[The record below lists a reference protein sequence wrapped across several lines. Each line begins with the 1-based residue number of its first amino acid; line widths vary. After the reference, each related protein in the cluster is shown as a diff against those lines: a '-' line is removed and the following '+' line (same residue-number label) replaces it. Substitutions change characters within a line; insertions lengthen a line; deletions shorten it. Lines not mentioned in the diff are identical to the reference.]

1 MVLPEVHPS
10 ERFLF
15 IFGFLELIPFLFCFR
30 KGILKKKG
38 FPVKK
43 SPGNKGPK
51 AALLRRLN
59 TKPVVARPVGDAR
72 SMIAQKTRAKITD
85 ARVLL
90 AKKQRQV
97 TRTGL
102 IQAGGL
108 KTRKNRM
115 KHVIDVE
122 EEDEL
127 MEEELGYPV
136 KPPVLRRTIKNNYV
150 LPRTLATMPPLPTFS
165 RTIESDPFDCYQTFD
180 RRPPMY
186 TAEPIPVPMEDF
198 FNEQPSPRKGILRGG
213 LSTHEAPRTV
223 SNALKSRLY
232 SKPDPR
238 TPSGIFGRDRDP
250 DKEYYRPAPPPD
262 TFSSISGYRIVVS
275 NLHTSVSKSDIQE
288 LFEDI
293 GPLVESRLVRPGVAE
308 VIYKRLEDAETAVD
322 TYHNRQLDGQP
333 MKCLLVRP
341 RNMSFKT
348 SAVSHHAA
356 NKMPLDLDTVHKV
369 LFKR

>member
-1 MVLPEVHPS
+1 MITHI
-10 ERFLF
+10 F
-15 IFGFLELIPFLFCFR
+15 IPNR

-43 SPGNKGPK
+43 SPGKGPK
-51 AALLRRLN
+51 GALLKRL
-59 TKPVVARPVGDAR
+59 TLKPAPARPVGDAR
-72 SMIAQKTRAKITD
+72 AMIAQKTRAKITD

-97 TRTGL
+97 TKPGL

-115 KHVIDVE
+115 KHVIEVE
-122 EEDEL
+122 DEDEL
-127 MEEELGYPV
+127 MDEEMDFQGPV
-136 KPPVLRRTIKNNYV
+136 PVLRRTVKNNYV

-165 RTIESDPFDCYQTFD
+165 RTIESDPFDCYQPYE

-186 TAEPIPVPMEDF
+186 NAEPIPVHEDLY
-198 FNEQPSPRKGILRGG
+198 NPPRKGILRAS
-213 LSTHEAPRTV
+213 LSSEALLKRTV
-223 SNALKSRLY
+223 STALRSRLY

-250 DKEYYRPAPPPD
+250 DNEYNRPAPPPD
-262 TFSSISGYRIVVS
+262 TFSSIAGYRIVVS
-275 NLHTSVSKSDIQE
+275 NLHSSVSQSDIQE

-308 VIYKRLEDAETAVD
+308 VIYKRLDDAESAVD

-341 RNMSFKT
+341 RNMSFKQT
-348 SAVSHHAA
+348 APRQHAA
-356 NKMPLDLDTVHKV
+356 NRMPLDLDTVHKV